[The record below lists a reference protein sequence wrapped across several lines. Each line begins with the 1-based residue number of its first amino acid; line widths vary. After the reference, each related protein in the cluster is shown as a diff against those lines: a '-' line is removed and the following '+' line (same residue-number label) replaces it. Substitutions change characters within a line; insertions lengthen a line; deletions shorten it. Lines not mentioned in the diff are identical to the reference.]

1 MHGGSK
7 CESHYAH
14 ACTRSMEGLL
24 FVLAL
29 DYIAMG
35 LYEYT
40 GLQTQRACMTSLDPL
55 YNIYIIYTQAQWR
68 TSWWKGLTSVVK

>member
-35 LYEYT
+35 LYEF
-40 GLQTQRACMTSLDPL
+40 
-55 YNIYIIYTQAQWR
+55 YIQVCR
-68 TSWWKGLTSVVK
+68 PREHV